1 VNSSAPSS
9 EGGPGRANGRP
20 ASPPFAIAIAGVAAS
35 GSSDA
40 LALRMPGQLLAPA
53 NLTLVNL

>member
-20 ASPPFAIAIAGVAAS
+20 ASPPFAIAGVAAS